1 MKKNFILETTLLV
14 VLGTLTSL
22 SHPPFNYYLI
32 NFFTFSIL
40 FIFLYKK
47 INQKISKKA
56 SFYFGW
62 VFGYSYFLTNL
73 YWITISLTFD
83 KNLSFLIPIAMIIIP
98 AFLGLF
104 YAIVTFSFF
113 LFKQKSILSAFF
125 LFSLLFG
132 IIEFVRGFILTGFP
146 WNLIVYSFSKNLSFI
161 SIISVI
167 GTYSLNLIV
176 ISFFTAPV
184 LFILKKSKKQ
194 IGVSVFF
201 LLLPILFF
209 TFGTFQKNK
218 FQSKEFKNNPYIIR
232 VIGSNIG
239 LDRFY
244 QNIQTEVVI
253 NELISISSPEKGRKI
268 FFVWPE
274 GIIPNTY
281 QDQLSLY
288 SDIIS
293 KYFDKNHLI
302 GLGIT
307 KREAENKNYKYSN
320 SFSVFDH
327 KLNLIDNYN
336 KIKLVPFGE
345 ILPFESIM
353 NKVGLKIITN
363 NIESF
368 SKGNKRDF
376 FEININK
383 EQLKFLPL
391 ICYEI
396 IYSGN
401 LTKNFDFDF
410 ILNISEDGWFGKSI
424 GPKQHFSHSI
434 FRAIENGKYVLR
446 SSNNG
451 MAAIINPLGQI
462 EKEINYGVSGYVD
475 FEKRRVLDKTIF
487 SMLGNKIF
495 ILLILLYIFLIF
507 SFNRF
512 RDE

>member
-1 MKKNFILETTLLV
+1 M
-14 VLGTLTSL
+14 
-22 SHPPFNYYLI
+22 
-32 NFFTFSIL
+32 
-40 FIFLYKK
+40 
-47 INQKISKKA
+47 
-56 SFYFGW
+56 
-62 VFGYSYFLTNL
+62 
-73 YWITISLTFD
+73 
-83 KNLSFLIPIAMIIIP
+83 
-98 AFLGLF
+98 
-104 YAIVTFSFF
+104 
-113 LFKQKSILSAFF
+113 
-125 LFSLLFG
+125 
-132 IIEFVRGFILTGFP
+132 
-146 WNLIVYSFSKNLSFI
+146 
-161 SIISVI
+161 
-167 GTYSLNLIV
+167 
-176 ISFFTAPV
+176 
-184 LFILKKSKKQ
+184 
-194 IGVSVFF
+194 
-201 LLLPILFF
+201 
-209 TFGTFQKNK
+209 
-218 FQSKEFKNNPYIIR
+218 
-232 VIGSNIG
+232 
-239 LDRFY
+239 
-244 QNIQTEVVI
+244 
-253 NELISISSPEKGRKI
+253 
-268 FFVWPE
+268 
-274 GIIPNTY
+274 
-281 QDQLSLY
+281 
-288 SDIIS
+288 
-293 KYFDKNHLI
+293 
-302 GLGIT
+302 
-307 KREAENKNYKYSN
+307 
-320 SFSVFDH
+320 
-327 KLNLIDNYN
+327 IDNYN

-353 NKVGLKIITN
+353 NKVGLKVITN

-487 SMLGNKIF
+487 STLGNKIF

-512 RDE
+512 RNE

>member
-1 MKKNFILETTLLV
+1 M
-14 VLGTLTSL
+14 
-22 SHPPFNYYLI
+22 
-32 NFFTFSIL
+32 
-40 FIFLYKK
+40 
-47 INQKISKKA
+47 
-56 SFYFGW
+56 
-62 VFGYSYFLTNL
+62 
-73 YWITISLTFD
+73 
-83 KNLSFLIPIAMIIIP
+83 
-98 AFLGLF
+98 
-104 YAIVTFSFF
+104 
-113 LFKQKSILSAFF
+113 
-125 LFSLLFG
+125 
-132 IIEFVRGFILTGFP
+132 
-146 WNLIVYSFSKNLSFI
+146 IVYSFSKNLDFI
-161 SIISVI
+161 SIVSVI

-176 ISFFTAPV
+176 ISFFTAPAI
-184 LFILKKSKKQ
+184 FILKKSKKEL
-194 IGVSVFF
+194 GVSIFF
-201 LLLPILFF
+201 LLLPILFL
-209 TFGTFQKNK
+209 TYGMFQKNK
-218 FQSKEFKNNPYIIR
+218 YLSTEFKENPYTIR
-232 VIGSNIG
+232 IIGSNIS

-253 NELISISSPEKGRKI
+253 KDLISISSPEKGRKI

-293 KYFDKNHLI
+293 KYFDKDHLI

-307 KREAENKNYKYSN
+307 KREAKNDNYKYFN

-327 KLNLIDNYN
+327 KLNLIENYD

-345 ILPFESIM
+345 ILPFENIM

-376 FEININK
+376 FKINIDK

-434 FRAIENGKYVLR
+434 FRAIENGKYILR

-462 EKEINYGVSGYVD
+462 EKKINYGETGYID
-475 FEKRRVLDKTIF
+475 FNKRRDLNETIF
-487 SMLGNKIF
+487 SILGNTVF
-495 ILLILLYIFLIF
+495 ILLILMYIFFII

-512 RDE
+512 SDE